1 MNRWIPG
8 NIVLIAGDWFRDNF
22 TMPSIFCV
30 YLLVASKLVFLLLLK
45 MMPEKIKEFNR

>member
-30 YLLVASKLVFLLLLK
+30 YLLVASNDSWLQVIERNDVSWL
-45 MMPEKIKEFNR
+45 